1 MKRLFTALALTC
13 CCAAAV
19 AQWTPVMVDQ
29 MVITY
34 IDRTTLRGPVVP
46 GGVIRMWWLMDYQL
60 VQITDEKGYFS
71 RLHQSEF
78 DCKNQRL
85 RILSAALL
93 SERMGHGQVV
103 FEDLVPRRWE
113 LVRESSFQDALF
125 DIACINY

>member
-1 MKRLFTALALTC
+1 MKRLLLSLVFC
-13 CCAAAV
+13 CLSTGAAA
-19 AQWTPVMVDQ
+19 QWMPVMVDE

-34 IDRTTLRGPVVP
+34 IDRNTLRGK
-46 GGVIRMWWLMDYQL
+46 GGLIRMWWLMDYQL